1 MCGLA
6 FVGSAAEL
14 GFSGT
19 RPRMG
24 NKIKRF
30 GEKGGYG
37 DEWDKWDGWD
47 EKREGRFSMEVEGWR
62 EEKCDFED
70 K

>member
-1 MCGLA
+1 MGRGIEIVEFRGHALEK
-6 FVGSAAEL
+6 SIK
-14 GFSGT
+14 SG
-19 RPRMG
+19 
-24 NKIKRF
+24 F
-30 GEKGGYG
+30 GEKGGCW

-62 EEKCDFED
+62 DEKCDFED